1 MTRRKNQGK
10 VNGDAGPR
18 GRANGHAPA
27 STERGGVP
35 AQRDRA
41 ATDDA
46 SGASAARAASTA
58 IAPGTVRKA
67 YADAA
72 PPRPGKKNGKMKKKD
87 KNGKNG
93 KNGQSDSLK
102 DFLLAGPTDFAAM
115 QDGAAYVNSVASRVD
130 LVGAS
135 IRLVGSK
142 DQKIAKAE
150 LDRLRDMKFG
160 KGPVTVIEEVPRL
173 EPGDIPRPAR

>member
-1 MTRRKNQGK
+1 
-10 VNGDAGPR
+10 
-18 GRANGHAPA
+18 
-27 STERGGVP
+27 
-35 AQRDRA
+35 
-41 ATDDA
+41 
-46 SGASAARAASTA
+46 
-58 IAPGTVRKA
+58 
-67 YADAA
+67 
-72 PPRPGKKNGKMKKKD
+72 MKKKD

-150 LDRLRDMKFG
+150 LDRLREMKFG